1 MRITIE
7 APDQKGSSAE
17 LWEVHRKV
25 GLFLKKNHLKAL
37 EVYQPTHTGN
47 TMVFEIKQSEHGDL
61 VLDEI
66 KSLLSSKTM
75 WKIKENH
82 AKNH

>member
-7 APDQKGSSAE
+7 SPDRKGSSTE

-25 GLFLKKNHLKAL
+25 GMFLKKNHLKAL

-47 TMVFEIKQSEHGDL
+47 TMVFEIKRSEHGDL

-66 KSLLSSKTM
+66 KSLLAQTT
-75 WKIKENH
+75 WNIEVEP
-82 AKNH
+82 

>member
-1 MRITIE
+1 MKITIE
-7 APDQKGSSAE
+7 STDHKGSSAE

-37 EVYQPTHTGN
+37 EVYQPTHIGN
-47 TMVFEIKQSEHGDL
+47 TMVFEIKRSEHGDL

-66 KSLLSSKTM
+66 KSLLSSKTT
-75 WKIKENH
+75 WKIKVGP
-82 AKNH
+82 